1 MMDMM
6 CQNRLATAAVVGAI
20 MDRFHSGGMYN
31 HAVAGALVD
40 VMCQMQ
46 AGVPITGLLSTA
58 RAMEVGQ
65 AAAAGVAGGVV
76 SHQAKRFI

>member
-1 MMDMM
+1 M
-6 CQNRLATAAVVGAI
+6 CQRRLATAAVVGAI
-20 MDRFHSGGMYN
+20 MDRFHYGGMYN

-40 VMCQMQ
+40 VMCQVQ
-46 AGVPITGLLSTA
+46 AGVPLTGLLTMD

-76 SHQAKRFI
+76 SDKAKRFI